1 MVASIVMFVTNSRL
15 FQTEPII
22 KFKSI
27 SPMAQ
32 DRNDRGVMSKNNTI
46 QGQPT
51 SRIAIVPSQSLKSVD
66 NVVFS
71 TSPTIMNN
79 SSENEIHTTCAK
91 KIKGMNISDSD
102 IQRELNL
109 TNSVLEPDSNFTSLN
124 CTRFTAD
131 RGYKYKPVTKEE
143 QDFPLAFGILMYSSA
158 HQVEQ
163 LLRTIYRPHNIYC
176 IHVDR
181 KSPAVLH
188 RAMESISGCFDN
200 VFISSRLEKVI
211 YASVSQIHA
220 EMNCQRDV
228 LKRNKKWK
236 YFIYLTGQEFPLKTN
251 LEIVQILT
259 EFHDLNDIDILKRTP
274 LLDVNYKFRIEKGG
288 MHRTGHMK
296 TEPCPIKTIKKG
308 IVHTALSRKFVEFLH
323 TSVIAKRFLEWLID
337 THGSDEYFFYSLAY
351 LPEAPGGPGQVNL
364 THSIKALSRLM
375 VWKHHNATQCNGQY
389 VRNICIFSW
398 RDLAWLVTQPHL
410 FANKFNVQYD
420 SLVLKCLE
428 EIINYRT
435 FHPKPVN
442 ITLYQ
447 EYVNTRT
454 WLDYGK
460 PQPWLL

>member
-1 MVASIVMFVTNSRL
+1 
-15 FQTEPII
+15 
-22 KFKSI
+22 
-27 SPMAQ
+27 MAQ
-32 DRNDRGVMSKNNTI
+32 DRNARGVMSKNNTI

-51 SRIAIVPSQSLKSVD
+51 SRIAIVPSQSQKSLD
-66 NVVFS
+66 NVIFS

-79 SSENEIHTTCAK
+79 EIHMTCAK
-91 KIKGMNISDSD
+91 IIEGMNISDSD
-102 IQRELNL
+102 IQTQLNI
-109 TNSVLEPDSNFTSLN
+109 TTSVLEPDSNFTSLN

-143 QDFPLAFGILMYSSA
+143 QDFPLAFGILIYSST
-158 HQVEQ
+158 HQFEQ

-176 IHVDR
+176 IHMDS
-181 KSPAVLH
+181 KSSAVLH

-200 VFISSRLEKVI
+200 VFISSRLEKVV
-211 YASVSQIHA
+211 YGSVSMIYA
-220 EMNCQRDV
+220 EMNCQKDA
-228 LKRNKKWK
+228 LKRNTKWK

-251 LEIVQILT
+251 LEIVQILK
-259 EFHDLNDIDILKRTP
+259 EFQGQNDIDILSRTP
-274 LLDVNYKFRIEKGG
+274 LLRVSYRYTFANGG
-288 MHRTGHMK
+288 MHRTDQKK
-296 TEPCPIKTIKKG
+296 TEPCPIKIIKKG
-308 IVHTALSRKFVEFLH
+308 LVHTALSRKFVEFVH
-323 TSVIAKRFLEWLID
+323 TSVVAKRFLEWLND
-337 THGSDEYFFYSLAY
+337 TYVPDEYFVYSLAY

-364 THSIKALSRLM
+364 THSIRVLSRLV

-454 WLDYGK
+454 WRDYGK
-460 PQPWLL
+460 PQPWQ